1 MENLSAANIC
11 QMPEAWANTKTWQE
25 ACSKS
30 HADTQTSHHDLL
42 VPSAIVGLP
51 ILMLLSILFTKKLS
65 LHYRR
70 QHQRNRAFA
79 RLQKVVMLERMLSIK
94 VK

>member
-11 QMPEAWANTKTWQE
+11 QMPEAWANTNTWQE

-30 HADTQTSHHDLL
+30 NADTQTSHHELL
-42 VPSAIVGLP
+42 VPSAIVLLP
-51 ILMLLSILFTKKLS
+51 ILMLLSILFTRKLR

-70 QHQRNRAFA
+70 QHQRNKAFA